1 MPYTKCS
8 ECAFG
13 IDHGGN
19 DFYCHKERAEKQHL
33 SYFRDEDNRPLGQHL
48 PDWQGCGE
56 GERASLNNEEWRPY
70 SYGAIE
76 HLNGDSFRAWVVATG
91 EADPH
96 ELLCHM
102 PKGFIVDYF
111 WQQGENS
118 TKNKWIKL
126 PAHWKIVAWRP
137 RATKPPFLKD

>member
-13 IDHGGN
+13 IDHGQGEWV
-19 DFYCHKERAEKQHL
+19 CHKLRDPAKRLDLWHINDQNEK
-33 SYFRDEDNRPLGQHL
+33 FL
-48 PDWQGCGE
+48 PQWEGCGE
-56 GERASLNNEEWRPY
+56 GERASLNNEDWRPY
-70 SYGAIE
+70 SYEAIE
-76 HLNGDSFRAWVVATG
+76 NLRGYPYRAWVVAKG

-102 PKGFIVDYF
+102 PVGSIVDYF

-118 TKNKWIKL
+118 TKNKWTKL
-126 PAHWKIVAWRP
+126 PAHWEIVAWRP
-137 RATKPPFLKD
+137 RATKPPFVKD